1 MSRRKA
7 REIALQALFQFDFT
21 KNDDENLI
29 EMLIKETKWL
39 NQQSILFTRE
49 IIKGTIAN
57 LEAIDATIKTVS
69 NDWKIE
75 RMAAVDRNIVRMAVY
90 ELKFNSEDTAPKI
103 IINEAIE
110 IAKIFGSDES
120 SRFVNGI
127 LGALIKK
134 DKWSNRN

>member
-1 MSRRKA
+1 M
-7 REIALQALFQFDFT
+7 QALFQFDFT

-29 EMLIKETKWL
+29 EMLIKETKGL

-134 DKWSNRN
+134 DK

>member
-29 EMLIKETKWL
+29 EMLIKETKGL

-69 NDWKIE
+69 DDWKIE

-134 DKWSNRN
+134 DK

>member
-29 EMLIKETKWL
+29 EMLIKETKGL

-127 LGALIKK
+127 LGDLIKK
-134 DKWSNRN
+134 DK

>member
-1 MSRRKA
+1 
-7 REIALQALFQFDFT
+7 
-21 KNDDENLI
+21 
-29 EMLIKETKWL
+29 MLIKETNGL

-134 DKWSNRN
+134 DK